1 MVRSWRSP
9 AVLLAGALLAA
20 AAPPPGGWSRAI
32 TLTKAGS
39 HLIGNPDARVRLT
52 EYASYTCRDC
62 AAYNIQS
69 EGVLGLAY
77 IPSGRVAVEVR
88 LLTETPVDLAAAMLA
103 SCGDPARFPLNH
115 NGLLRSQS
123 RWMELLPHA
132 TAAQRQRWNHP
143 DLGTR
148 NRAIAADLKLYD
160 VMVSRGYDRQTLERC
175 LSDEAMA
182 KRLKS
187 VSVAAVAAGVT
198 KSPGFS
204 INGNLLSNTHDWASL
219 RPQLDESL
227 N

>member
-1 MVRSWRSP
+1 MLI
-9 AVLLAGALLAA
+9 ATLLVAA
-20 AAPPPGGWSRAI
+20 APPGGWSRAVA
-32 TLTKAGS
+32 LTADGG
-39 HLIGNPDARVRLT
+39 HLIGNPDAPVRLT

-62 AAYNIQS
+62 AAYNLQS

-77 IPSGRVAVEVR
+77 IPSGRIAVEVV
-88 LLTETPVDLAAAMLA
+88 LLPETPVDLAGAMLA

-115 NGLLRSQS
+115 NALLRSQAK
-123 RWMELLPHA
+123 WMDLVPHA
-132 TAAQRQRWNHP
+132 TGAQRQRWNHP

-160 VMVSRGYDRQTLERC
+160 VMISRGYDRQTLERC
-175 LSDEAMA
+175 LADEVMA
-182 KRLKS
+182 KRLKT
-187 VSVAAVAAGVT
+187 VSAVAVAAGVT

-204 INGNLLSNTHDWASL
+204 INGNLLSTTHDWASL